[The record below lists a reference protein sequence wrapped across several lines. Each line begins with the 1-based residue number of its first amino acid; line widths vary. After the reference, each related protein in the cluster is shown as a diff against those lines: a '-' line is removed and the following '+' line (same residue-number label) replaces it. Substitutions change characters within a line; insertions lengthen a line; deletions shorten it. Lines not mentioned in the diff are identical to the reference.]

1 MYAPVFPV
9 PFFARAKM
17 SLNSDV
23 KKFWQ
28 KIFPQ
33 LLSSPARE
41 GNRDAGFLDWAGFLP
56 TLLKN
61 TLERSFNTTTF
72 LL

>member
-17 SLNSDV
+17 SLNSQV
-23 KKFWQ
+23 K
-28 KIFPQ
+28 II
-33 LLSSPARE
+33 LISPIMLFMSPSRE

-56 TLLKN
+56 PLLEN
-61 TLERSFNTTTF
+61 TLKKVF
-72 LL
+72 